1 MVQLVKRALLLL
13 ALALGLAG
21 CQRGPAADQVRT
33 ELQLQL
39 DAALGGRV
47 LQIESLR
54 RAGSGS
60 FRNDTG
66 SGRVVYYNAELKLM
80 RDYDFT
86 KWDAQSIATLAELLG
101 AGPRGITGLQQEG
114 NKAGDA
120 LGVYGSAAFVDQ
132 GGKWGLVPAVQ
143 VRQAIEARLE
153 ADTGTIEQAAAAA
166 ASKAARVDVLNRET
180 PPSAL
185 DQALARLRTL
195 ASQPGEVSAAERERI
210 VLAEIERAT
219 RTARS
224 RIERAGEILTLVAAP
239 PGGAYAE
246 VAKALQARADV
257 ALLPLE
263 LELTEGS
270 VANIRQLASGRADF
284 AFVQSDIARAAF
296 LGSGRF
302 AGSPQGELRAVA
314 SLFPEAVQLVA
325 HEDSGIGAVKDLV
338 GKRVNLGPVGSGTRA
353 NALEVLAAAG
363 VDPVSL
369 SALDLAPEAAA
380 EQLAAG
386 KIDALF
392 FTAHA
397 PTAVLQRLAGRTKV
411 RWIPI
416 PASELL
422 LAHGL
427 VPLTL
432 PARTYPG
439 QRTAV
444 PTMAATALL
453 VTRADVPAEKVV
465 QIVRLLFEPRAERI
479 ESAALSQ
486 ISVRTAREGVS
497 IPWFPA
503 AEALLA
509 PRAAATASPAPGLP
523 GPAPAPDSA
532 RTPATPP
539 ASGSVAPTKGSR

>member
-1 MVQLVKRALLLL
+1 MVQLVTRALLLL
-13 ALALGLAG
+13 ALALLLAA

-33 ELQLQL
+33 ELQAQL

-66 SGRVVYYNAELKLM
+66 SGRVVYYNAELKLT

-86 KWDAQSIATLAELLG
+86 KWDAQSVATLAELLG
-101 AGPRGITGLQQEG
+101 AGSRGISGLKQDG
-114 NKAGDA
+114 NRAGDM
-120 LGVYGSAAFVDQ
+120 LGVYGSAAFIDD
-132 GGKWGLVPAVQ
+132 GGRWGLVPTMPA
-143 VRQAIEARLE
+143 REAIEGQLKA
-153 ADTGTIEQAAAAA
+153 AAGTIEQAAAAA

-180 PPSAL
+180 PPSPL
-185 DQALARLRTL
+185 DQALAQLRTL
-195 ASQPGEVSAAERERI
+195 ANQPGALPVAERERI
-210 VLAEIERAT
+210 VLAELERAE
-219 RTARS
+219 RAARS
-224 RIERAGEILTLVAAP
+224 RIERAGVLLTLVAAP

-246 VAKALQARADV
+246 VAGALLARAD
-257 ALLPLE
+257 AAHLPLE

-296 LGSGRF
+296 QGSGRF
-302 AGSPQGELRAVA
+302 AGSPQSELRAVA

-325 HEDSGIGAVKDLV
+325 REDTGIAAVKDLV

-353 NALEVLAAAG
+353 NALDVLVAAG

-369 SALDLAPEAAA
+369 TALDLPPEAAA

-386 KIDALF
+386 KIDAMF
-392 FTAHA
+392 FTVHA
-397 PTAVLQRLAGRTKV
+397 PAAVLQRLATRAKV
-411 RWIPI
+411 RWVPI
-416 PASELL
+416 PASDALR
-422 LAHGL
+422 AQGL

-439 QRTAV
+439 QRSPV
-444 PTMAATALL
+444 PTVAATALL

-465 QIVRLLFEPRAERI
+465 QIVRLLFEPRSERI

-486 ISVRTAREGVS
+486 IHARTAREGVS
-497 IPWFPA
+497 IPWYPA
-503 AEALLA
+503 AEALLVPREA
-509 PRAAATASPAPGLP
+509 PMASPSPALPSPGSAPGV
-523 GPAPAPDSA
+523 A
-532 RTPATPP
+532 RTPPAGP
-539 ASGSVAPTKGSR
+539 ASAPPGAR

>member
-1 MVQLVKRALLLL
+1 MVQLVTRTLLLL
-13 ALALGLAG
+13 ALALLLAA
-21 CQRGPAADQVRT
+21 CQRGPAGVQVRT
-33 ELQLQL
+33 ELQAQL

-66 SGRVVYYNAELKLM
+66 SGRVVYYNAQLKLT

-86 KWDAQSIATLAELLG
+86 KWDAQSVATLSELLG
-101 AGPRGITGLQQEG
+101 AGASGITGLRKEG
-114 NKAGDA
+114 NTAGDI
-120 LGVYGSAAFVDQ
+120 LGVYGSAAFIDD
-132 GGKWGLVPAVQ
+132 GGRWGLVPALQ
-143 VRQAIEARLE
+143 VREAIDARLA
-153 ADTGTIEQAAAAA
+153 ADTGTVEQAAAAA
-166 ASKAARVDVLNRET
+166 ASKAARVDVLNRES
-180 PPSAL
+180 PASPL
-185 DQALARLRTL
+185 DQALAQLRAL
-195 ASQPGEVSAAERERI
+195 ASQPGELPVAERERI
-210 VLAEIERAT
+210 VLAELEHAT
-219 RTARS
+219 RAARS
-224 RIERAGEILTLVAAP
+224 RIERAGVLLTLVAAP

-246 VAKALQARADV
+246 VAKALQSRAD
-257 ALLPLE
+257 AAHLPLE

-296 LGSGRF
+296 QGTGRF
-302 AGSPQGELRAVA
+302 VGSPQGELRAVA

-325 HEDSGIGAVKDLV
+325 REDSGIGAVGDLA
-338 GKRVNLGPVGSGTRA
+338 GKRVNLGPLGSGTRA

-363 VDPVSL
+363 VDPASL
-369 SALDLAPEAAA
+369 KATDLAPEAAA

-392 FTAHA
+392 FTVHA
-397 PTAVLQRLAGRTKV
+397 PAAVLQRLAARTKV

-416 PASELL
+416 PASEAL
-422 LAHGL
+422 LAQGL

-432 PARTYPG
+432 PARVYPG
-439 QRTAV
+439 QRAAV
-444 PTMAATALL
+444 PTVAATALL

-465 QIVRLLFEPRAERI
+465 QVVRLLFEPREERVQ
-479 ESAALSQ
+479 SAALSQ
-486 ISVRTAREGVS
+486 INARTAREGVS

-509 PRAAATASPAPGLP
+509 PRAGA
-523 GPAPAPDSA
+523 APAPEAA
-532 RTPATPP
+532 RPAPPQAAPLARPTPAGTAP
-539 ASGSVAPTKGSR
+539 ASGAR